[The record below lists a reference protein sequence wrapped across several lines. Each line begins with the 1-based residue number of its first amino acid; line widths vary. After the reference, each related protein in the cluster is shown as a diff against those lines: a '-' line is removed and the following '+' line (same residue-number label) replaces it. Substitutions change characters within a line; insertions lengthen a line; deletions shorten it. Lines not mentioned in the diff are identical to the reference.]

1 MRELKGRQHF
11 FLMWIQRDLRGRYL
25 GSMGGLAWSVVT
37 PLFNIVLYYFVF
49 SLILRVR
56 IEELP
61 GDLGFFFYLLA
72 GLIPWMS
79 VAEGLNRSA
88 GALVEQEEF
97 IKKTVV
103 PLAIFPATVVVT
115 SLLQQFVG
123 MGLLMLLLL
132 VTGQLEISGLYLL
145 PVLLLAQVFVVLGA
159 GLTLAVLSVHL
170 RDVLQ
175 VLPLVTQL
183 LFYCTPIVYPS
194 TMIPEAMSW
203 IPLLNP
209 AYPLIDLYHAALL
222 GFDINVQSLWL
233 LAFWVL
239 LLGFGGVFLFR
250 LIQPSVEDY
259 F

>member
-1 MRELKGRQHF
+1 MRELKGRLHF

-25 GSMGGLAWSVVT
+25 GSMGGFAWAIVR
-37 PLFNIVLYYFVF
+37 PLFDIVLYYFVF

-56 IEELP
+56 IPELP

-88 GALVEQEEF
+88 SALVEHEEF

-103 PLAIFPATVVVT
+103 PLAIFPGAVVIS
-115 SLLQQFVG
+115 SLFQQFVG

-132 VTGQLEISGLYLL
+132 VTGQLEVSRLYLL

-175 VLPLVTQL
+175 ALPLVTQL

-194 TMIPEAMSW
+194 SMIPEAMTW
-203 IPLLNP
+203 IQFLNP
-209 AYPLIDLYHAALL
+209 AYPLIDLYHSALL
-222 GFDINVQSLWL
+222 GFDIRAQSLWL
-233 LAFWVL
+233 LAIWVV
-239 LLGFGGVFLFR
+239 LLGFGGVLLFR
-250 LIQPSVEDY
+250 RIKPSVEDY